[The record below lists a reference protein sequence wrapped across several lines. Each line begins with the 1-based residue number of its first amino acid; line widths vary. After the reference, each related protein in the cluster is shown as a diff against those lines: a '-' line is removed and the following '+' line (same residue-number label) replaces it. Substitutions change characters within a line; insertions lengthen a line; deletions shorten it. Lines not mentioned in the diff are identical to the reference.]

1 MNIFKRFM
9 KKSSSFFQ
17 SLKSDNKREL
27 LELEKLE
34 KKLEEQ
40 KEHEKKALIT
50 PFVFTN
56 RMFIKFRA
64 FGLLV
69 VFLGLLVYQSLNI
82 IYLIFMAYIIS
93 LAVEAVI
100 DFFHKKIGHR
110 AISIIIA
117 YILLLLAFLWAMVFI
132 IPFILGQISDII
144 TIFIGNISNFQE
156 VLTTKSLTGII
167 QDIHRLPWS
176 LKTGLLNSLG
186 DPTVVAGVQNQ
197 LEQNIAQMVSV
208 GTTYAKNIGT
218 MAVSAVW
225 SIATFFTQT
234 SIVLT
239 LSVLFSFQ
247 KDAVM
252 KFIARL
258 GGQKKYKFIYMK
270 IEKIYKQLGVRLKSQ
285 LMLCL
290 FMGVAMYAILW
301 ILALF
306 GLDLPQKWALAGI
319 VAITELIPYIG
330 PFIGGAAA
338 ALVAFIHFW
347 RYGALIVIG
356 CAMLLQWLENN
367 VLIPLLMNKTLGVN
381 PIVIFISMIIWGLI
395 LGFLG
400 ILLAVPIAVIVTLL
414 MEKTFEE

>member
-1 MNIFKRFM
+1 MNIFKRFVE
-9 KKSSSFFQ
+9 KSSSFFQ

-64 FGLLV
+64 LWLLV
-69 VFLGLLVYQSLNI
+69 VFLWLLVYQSLNI

-93 LAVEAVI
+93 LAIEAVI
-100 DFFHKKIGHR
+100 DFFQKKIKHR
-110 AISIIIA
+110 PISIIIA
-117 YILLLLAFLWAMVFI
+117 YILLLLVFLWAMVFI

-156 VLTTKSLTGII
+156 LLTTKSLTGII
-167 QDIHRLPWS
+167 EDINWLPWS
-176 LKTGLLNSLG
+176 IKTGILNSLG

-208 GTTYAKNIGT
+208 GTSYAKNIGN

-258 GGQKKYKFIYMK
+258 GGKKKYKLVYTK

-285 LMLCL
+285 IMLCL

-301 ILALF
+301 ILTLF
-306 GLDLPQKWALAGI
+306 GLDLPQKWVLAGI
-319 VAITELIPYIG
+319 IAITEMIPYIG
-330 PFIGGAAA
+330 PFVWWAAA
-338 ALVAFIHFW
+338 ALVAFINFW

-356 CAMLLQWLENN
+356 CVMLLQRLENN

-395 LGFLG
+395 LGFFG

>member
-34 KKLEEQ
+34 KKLEKQ

-56 RMFIKFRA
+56 RMFIKFRV

-110 AISIIIA
+110 TISIIIA